1 LIDTRVNYYPN
12 RLEMPSNRQIAADW
26 GVTPSYV
33 DRMVKRG
40 CPTDT
45 FENARLWLA
54 ANTKRSRVCMRK
66 AEGLGSQDPSKKGS
80 QDPFISDNLEDSLAG
95 IKKAVHESGK
105 LLDEA
110 LMEQKTTKI
119 GAWISLHTRA
129 VEARVRA
136 EASMRE
142 ELERQKILIP
152 LSEAQAMARKGY
164 QIILQRLS
172 ALPQNL
178 SAKLNPA
185 DPAWAMDVLQ
195 QEVAGIISDARQA
208 FAESG

>member
-1 LIDTRVNYYPN
+1 
-12 RLEMPSNRQIAADW
+12 MPSNRQIAADW

-40 CPTDT
+40 CPTDS

-54 ANTKRSRVCMRK
+54 ANTKRSRVMARK
-66 AEGLGSQDPSKKGS
+66 AESLGEPKKVGS
-80 QDPFISDNLEDSLAG
+80 FEPIASDKLEDSLGG
-95 IKKAVHESGK
+95 IKSAVRESGK
-105 LLDEA
+105 LLSEA
-110 LMEQKTTKI
+110 LMEQRVQKV

-129 VEARVRA
+129 VEARVKA
-136 EASMRE
+136 ESMVRE
-142 ELERQKILIP
+142 ELERNKILIP
-152 LSEAQAMARKGY
+152 LNEAQAMARKGY

-195 QEVAGIISDARQA
+195 QEVAGIISEAQQT
-208 FAESG
+208 FAADSS

>member
-1 LIDTRVNYYPN
+1 
-12 RLEMPSNRQIAADW
+12 MPSNRQIAADW
-26 GVTPSYV
+26 GVTPPYV

-40 CPTDT
+40 CPTDS

-54 ANTKRSRVCMRK
+54 ANTKRSKVMARK
-66 AEGLGSQDPSKKGS
+66 AESLAGPKIRSSDP
-80 QDPFISDNLEDSLAG
+80 ISSDALEDSLGG
-95 IKKAVHESGK
+95 IKKAVRESGK

-110 LMEQKTTKI
+110 LMEQKVTKI

-129 VEARVRA
+129 VEARVKS
-136 EASMRE
+136 ESMVRE
-142 ELERQKILIP
+142 ELERNKVLIP
-152 LSEAQAMARKGY
+152 LTEAQAMARKGY

-195 QEVAGIISDARQA
+195 QEVAGIISDAQQA
-208 FAESG
+208 FTS